1 MYGHPAATR
10 AAVTQAAHEIAIASP
25 SQHRRNPST
34 SSRVERAHSVEVNV
48 TETPLPGHQEKKT
61 EPSIVSPSPNS
72 QSHGH
77 SHGSMNMRAL
87 LLHVMGDALGNI
99 GVIVTGLIIWLT
111 TWSGRSYLDPAVSLV
126 ITTIIF
132 TSALP
137 LGMSHHIYARAQ
149 GTHPLHRSS
158 ECFIH
163 LTSRNPIHHIAR
175 RCSPIHPE
183 CGRRPIRTRASYL
196 ATLGI

>member
-1 MYGHPAATR
+1 MSIQDIPIRGRTGSFSSMYGHPAATR

-111 TWSGRSYLDPAVSLV
+111 TWSGRFYLDPAVSLV

-137 LGMSHHIYARAQ
+137 LGMSHHILCENARHSSTSSQ
-149 GTHPLHRSS
+149 FGVHHSSYFKESHPPYRSKMFADPS
-158 ECFIH
+158 
-163 LTSRNPIHHIAR
+163 
-175 RCSPIHPE
+175 
-183 CGRRPIRTRASYL
+183 
-196 ATLGI
+196 